1 MKPLAAATVA
11 EQFRVSCRAE
21 LEALKPGNVH
31 IHADGHG
38 MTVAD
43 FLRSADAAAPGIAA
57 AGAPVGARI
66 FRAIEATHAAV
77 GQNTNLGIVL
87 LCAPIAAAAELGGDL
102 RRSLQRVLDGL
113 THADAALAYQA
124 IRLAAPG
131 GLGSSRAHD
140 VADEPEVT
148 LLEAMRSAARRD
160 RIARQYA
167 SGFCDVR
174 RIGVRRLLAGRA
186 AGWPEPRAVTATY
199 LDLLAAFPDTHVLRK
214 HGRRAA
220 DRVRSEARALV
231 TRLEA
236 ADDSGLPPA
245 ELLSF
250 DRGLK
255 SRGINPGTSA
265 DLTVAA
271 LFYAGIDHDR
281 LE

>member
-1 MKPLAAATVA
+1 MKPFPAATVA
-11 EQFRVSCRAE
+11 ELFRASCRAE

-57 AGAPVGARI
+57 VGAPVGARI
-66 FRAIEATHAAV
+66 FRAVEATHTAV

-87 LCAPIAAAAELGGDL
+87 LCAPIAASAELGGDL

-113 THADAALAYQA
+113 THADAALAYRA

-140 VADEPEVT
+140 VADEPGVT
-148 LLEAMRSAARRD
+148 LLEAMRSAGRRD

-167 SGFCDVR
+167 SGFRDVR
-174 RIGVRRLLAGRA
+174 RIGVRRLLACRA
-186 AGWPEPRAVTATY
+186 AGWSEPRAVTATY

-220 DRVRSEARALV
+220 DLVRSEARALV
-231 TRLEA
+231 ARLEA
-236 ADDSGLPPA
+236 AGDLELAPA
-245 ELLSF
+245 ELLAF
-250 DRGLK
+250 DRALK

-271 LFYAGIDHDR
+271 LFYAGIDHVR

>member
-1 MKPLAAATVA
+1 MKPFPEATVA
-11 EQFRVSCRAE
+11 ELFRASCRAE

-31 IHADGHG
+31 IHAEGHG

-43 FLRSADAAAPGIAA
+43 FLRSAAAAAPGIAA
-57 AGAPVGARI
+57 AGAPVGERI
-66 FRAIEATHAAV
+66 LRAIEATRAAV

-102 RRSLQRVLDGL
+102 RRSLQRVLGGL
-113 THADAALAYQA
+113 SRADAVLAYRA

-131 GLGSSRAHD
+131 GLGGSRAHD

-167 SGFCDVR
+167 SGFGDVR
-174 RIGVRRLLAGRA
+174 GIGVRRLLACRA
-186 AGWPEPRAVTATY
+186 AGWSEPRAVTATY

-220 DRVRSEARALV
+220 DLVRSEARALV
-231 TRLEA
+231 ARLQA
-236 ADDSGLPPA
+236 AGDLELAPA
-245 ELLSF
+245 ELLAF
-250 DRGLK
+250 DRALK

-271 LFYAGIDHDR
+271 LFYAGIDR
-281 LE
+281 ALSE